1 MCEGEITRWLTS
13 RGSRGALTLP
23 MARDL
28 AHESLL
34 GWYIA
39 PYSQNHFC
47 VGKLALDKLASRHV
61 VTDEEGKALAFP
73 TVDAA
78 KTFMKHQLGITT
90 PQIFEF

>member
-1 MCEGEITRWLTS
+1 MSEGEVTQWLTS
-13 RGSRGALTLP
+13 RGESGAFTLR

-39 PYSQNHFC
+39 PYSQEHFC
-47 VGKLALDKLASRHV
+47 IGKLTLDKLASRHI
-61 VTDEEGKALAFP
+61 VTDEEGKALVFP
-73 TVDAA
+73 TIEAA
-78 KTFMKHQLGITT
+78 RTFMQHQLGILM

>member
-1 MCEGEITRWLTS
+1 MSEGEVTKWLTS
-13 RGSRGALTLP
+13 RGNPGALTLP

-39 PYSQNHFC
+39 PYSHEHFC
-47 VGKLALDKLASRHV
+47 IGKLTLDKLASRHI

-73 TVDAA
+73 TIEAA
-78 KTFMKHQLGITT
+78 RTFMKHQLGILT